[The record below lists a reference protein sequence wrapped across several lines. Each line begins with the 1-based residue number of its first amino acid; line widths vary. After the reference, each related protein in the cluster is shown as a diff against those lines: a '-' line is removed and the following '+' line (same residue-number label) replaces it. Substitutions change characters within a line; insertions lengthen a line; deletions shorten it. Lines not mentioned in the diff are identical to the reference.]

1 MITTTNVRVKNL
13 RVGTACTVVCVVL
26 GCSGLLAQTPV
37 TQTSLPIGNIEIVNH
52 EVTGLLFR
60 KDDVNSLTD
69 ALELGINDSSLR
81 NKLGKQARK
90 WVKEERDWPILAKKI
105 TNLYDSLTNKTG

>member
-1 MITTTNVRVKNL
+1 M
-13 RVGTACTVVCVVL
+13 
-26 GCSGLLAQTPV
+26 TPKYHP
-37 TQTSLPIGNIEIVNH
+37 LEDHNIYLVD
-52 EVTGLLFR
+52 GP
-60 KDDVNSLTD
+60 
-69 ALELGINDSSLR
+69 GINDSSLR